1 MKVCKYQR
9 LKQQISYDGIS
20 WSDTGLYATGDLIER
35 DSQDCGYVP
44 GYVFTF
50 QNGQDTLSTSVTS
63 GASAYTIGVISTF
76 GGLLT
81 GFTASESLD
90 WLSVTTSL
98 TGITISVSGNTG
110 DTRNGTITLTQSGSN
125 YTCQILLSQAKD

>member
-9 LKQQISYDGIS
+9 LKQQISYDGIN

-63 GASAYTIGVISTF
+63 GASAYTIGVISTNNDSP
-76 GGLLT
+76 T
-81 GFTASESLD
+81 GFTASASTN
-90 WLSVTTSL
+90 WMTVTTSL